1 MNKKRYATV
10 HIYSIY
16 YGNIPI
22 KTIYKWVIFDRLE
35 SKIIK
40 YFKTK
45 KEADTE
51 RKELYNL

>member
-1 MNKKRYATV
+1 MNKKRYTTV
-10 HIYSIY
+10 HTYNIYC
-16 YGNIPI
+16 GNIPI
-22 KTIYKWVIFDRLE
+22 NSEYKWVIFDRLE

-51 RKELYNL
+51 RKEKYYI